1 MSKVKIVAA
10 TGCPTGIAHTFM
22 AAEALISAAE
32 KLGAEIKVETHG
44 QVGIEN
50 QLTKEEIQ
58 QADGVIIAADKDVL
72 ADRFSGKPT
81 IDVSVSKAI
90 KDPETLIQAIINGEA
105 KIYRSSNQVN
115 RNDEDNEEYEKK
127 SIGRIIYQHLM
138 NGISHMLP
146 FVVGGGVLIALSFL
160 FGINSADQN
169 DPSYSAFAAFLNNS
183 GSIAF
188 SLMLPML
195 AGYIASSIS
204 QRSGLVAGF
213 IGGMIADQGGAGF
226 LGALIAGFLAG
237 YLMLYLS
244 RFLKGLP
251 ESLNGLKAIF
261 ILPLVGI
268 FAVAGIMTVL
278 VVPMS
283 SINTWMQEFVTGF
296 QGASPILLGIIVG
309 CMGASDLGGPI
320 NKAAY
325 VTALALL
332 ADGNYYF
339 MAGVFSASMTPP
351 LITAFAVIFFKR
363 YFNQSDRSA
372 GIVNFVLGSTQITE
386 GAIPFAAKNPVVMIP
401 IFMIGSSISTA
412 LTYLMAVQI
421 PAPHGGFL
429 ILPVATNGLLW
440 IACVLIGSII
450 GSILY
455 GFYQKRT
462 FNKRAKINIS
472 DQTERTE
479 VKHVG

>member
-1 MSKVKIVAA
+1 MSKIKIVAA

-22 AAEALISAAE
+22 AAEALMHAAE

-50 QLTKEEIQ
+50 QLTKEEIE

-72 ADRFSGKPT
+72 ADRFSGKPV
-81 IDVSVSKAI
+81 IDVSVSRAI
-90 KDPETLIQAIINGEA
+90 KDPETLIQSIINGEA
-105 KIYRSSNQVN
+105 KTYRSSNQTEQLDEG
-115 RNDEDNEEYEKK
+115 NDDYEKK
-127 SIGRIIYQHLM
+127 SVARIIYQHLM

-160 FGINSADQN
+160 FGINSADPD

-188 SLMLPML
+188 NLMLPIL

-237 YLMLYLS
+237 YLMMYLS
-244 RFLKGLP
+244 RALKGIP

-268 FAVAGIMTVL
+268 FAISGIMTLL

-351 LITAFAVIFFKR
+351 LITAFAVVFFKK

-386 GAIPFAAKNPVVMIP
+386 GAIPFAAKNPIVMIP
-401 IFMIGSSISTA
+401 IFMLGSSISTA
-412 LTYLMAVQI
+412 LTYLMAVQV

-429 ILPVATNGLLW
+429 IFPVATNGLLW
-440 IACVLIGSII
+440 VAAVLIGSIT

-455 GFYQKRT
+455 GLYQKRAFHKNAT
-462 FNKRAKINIS
+462 LNAS
-472 DQTERTE
+472 DHTERTGI
-479 VKHVG
+479 KHVG